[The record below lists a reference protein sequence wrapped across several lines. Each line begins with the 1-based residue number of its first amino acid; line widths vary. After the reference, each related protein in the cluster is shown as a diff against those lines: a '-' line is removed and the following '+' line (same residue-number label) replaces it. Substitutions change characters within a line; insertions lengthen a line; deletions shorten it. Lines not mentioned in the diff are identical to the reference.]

1 MRCDASVEC
10 PVLRLWSDAPFY
22 VQSAGST
29 DDPPEAARHEVL
41 RPRNVNEIAADVPI
55 APPPAL
61 RRNANDIAPYVPI
74 APPPEPTAPPLE
86 KTASPPKWPPVPRG
100 CIGHVR
106 LSSQDQACI
115 QKTRGGRSRLTSSSM
130 PSTFGS
136 CACWSSFEGP
146 AREGERPARR
156 GAARG
161 KPWPRA
167 GPGHSE
173 GSL

>member
-1 MRCDASVEC
+1 MRCDANVES
-10 PVLRLWSDAPFY
+10 PVLRSWSDTPFY

-41 RPRNVNEIAADVPI
+41 RPRSVNEIAADVPI

-61 RRNANDIAPYVPI
+61 RRNANEIAPDVPI

-106 LSSQDQACI
+106 LSSQAKWVI
-115 QKTRGGRSRLTSSSM
+115 VNYPGVHPENS
-130 PSTFGS
+130 
-136 CACWSSFEGP
+136 WGP
-146 AREGERPARR
+146 EPPYFLEHALYIRILRMLE
-156 GAARG
+156 
-161 KPWPRA
+161 
-167 GPGHSE
+167 
-173 GSL
+173 LI